1 MAAPI
6 RVGIIGMGK
15 MGQIRAHYVNQ
26 RDDME
31 LVAISDIS
39 REQSLPYPGATWYD
53 DYRELI
59 NSDLDA
65 VYGCAFNNILP
76 DICVRALNAGKHVF
90 CEKPPGR
97 NVADVERIREAERAN
112 PGLKLMFGFN
122 HRCHYSI
129 METKSMIDSGDFGK
143 ILWLRGT
150 YGKCGS
156 LNYEAAWR
164 NRADVSGG
172 GILIDQGIHMLDL
185 FRFFC
190 GEFKDVKSM
199 VETSFWQIPV
209 EDNAFALLRNE
220 AGQVAMI
227 HSSATQWKH
236 RFTLD
241 ICLEG
246 GYINING
253 LITSTRSYGDES
265 ITFARKEFEDST
277 SAFGRPR
284 EQTIF
289 FDRDDSWKIEADNF
303 AQAIVN
309 DLPVTGGNSAD
320 ALAAM
325 DLIARIYAGDEG

>member
-1 MAAPI
+1 
-6 RVGIIGMGK
+6 MGK
-15 MGQIRAHYVNQ
+15 MGQIRAHYVEQ
-26 RDDME
+26 HEDME
-31 LVAISDIS
+31 LVAICDKS
-39 REQSLPYPGATWYD
+39 RERSLPYSNVTWYD
-53 DYRELI
+53 DYRKLI
-59 NSDLDA
+59 NSDVDA
-65 VYGCAFNNILP
+65 VYACAFNNVLP
-76 DICVRALNAGKHVF
+76 DICVRALNAGRHVF
-90 CEKPPGR
+90 SEKPPGR
-97 NVADVERIREAERAN
+97 NVEDVLRIREAEAAN
-112 PGLKLMFGFN
+112 PGVKLMFGFN
-122 HRCHYSI
+122 HRCHYSV
-129 METKSMIDSGDFGK
+129 MEAKSMIESGDFGR

-156 LNYEAAWR
+156 LHYEDAWR

-190 GEFKDVKSM
+190 GDFPEIKSM
-199 VETSFWQIPV
+199 VETSFWKIPV
-209 EDNAFALLRNE
+209 EDNAFAILRNE

-265 ITFARKEFEDST
+265 ITFARKEFEDRT

-289 FDRDDSWKIEADNF
+289 FDRDDSWKIEAENF
-303 AQAIVN
+303 ARVILEDAPVDVN
-309 DLPVTGGNSAD
+309 NSDD

-325 DLIARIYAGDEG
+325 DLVARIYAEDAG